1 MTRRLSQLWIQP
13 SPRLLLILILLA
25 TTVFTGMA
33 TGFSLFY
40 RLAYILTIV
49 TVISYVWVQFMLRK
63 INVTVVGR
71 PQQIRV
77 GDEVRETITL
87 TNKGILPRYG
97 LEVSDLTNLPD
108 HSGGV
113 AVSVLGRNSVTWQLK
128 VRPRARGLYHL
139 GPLNIGSTDLFNL
152 MHRKTTIGESENL
165 IVYPRVIDLP
175 NFDLPSAHL
184 NGDSAAR
191 RKAHNVTPHASSVRE
206 YHAGDS
212 ISRIHWNSTAR
223 VGKLMSKEFDLGK
236 ATEIWLA
243 VDLQK
248 NVQAGEVGDS
258 TDEYLATIAA
268 SLAKRY
274 LGFDLPVG
282 LVASGNDRYFLSSE
296 TGAGQLDRIM
306 QYLALAK
313 ADGITPLE
321 VVLSDYEPLWA
332 HNTSLIVLTP
342 SPRTEWVLGLSEL
355 MRKGVNVTVI
365 RADQQS
371 FGGLT
376 GSELV
381 DDEMA
386 SHGITSFHISMGDDI
401 ASELRHTPTV
411 PNRSSTTK
419 YKSGVGSIQ

>member
-1 MTRRLSQLWIQP
+1 MTRRLLGLWVQP

-25 TTVFTGMA
+25 ITVFTGMA
-33 TGFSLFY
+33 TGFGLFY

-49 TVISYVWVQFMLRK
+49 TIVSYLWVQFMPRK
-63 INVTVVGR
+63 INVTVADR

-77 GDEVRETITL
+77 GDEMRETITL
-87 TNKGILPRYG
+87 TNNGILPRYG
-97 LEVSDLTNLPD
+97 LEVSDLTDLPG

-128 VRPRARGLYHL
+128 VKPRARGLYHL

-152 MHRKTTIGESENL
+152 MHRRTTIGEPENL

-184 NGDSAAR
+184 YGDSSAR

-206 YHAGDS
+206 YATGDS

-243 VDLQK
+243 IDLQK
-248 NVQAGEVGDS
+248 SVQAGEIGDS

-282 LVASGNDRYFLSSE
+282 LVASGDDRYFLGSE

-313 ADGITPLE
+313 ADGTTPLE
-321 VVLSDYEPLWA
+321 VVLSDYEPLWG
-332 HNTSLIVLTP
+332 HNTSLIVMTS

-365 RADQQS
+365 RADQKS

-376 GSELV
+376 ESELV

-386 SHGITSFHISMGDDI
+386 SHGIASFHISMGDDI
-401 ASELRHTPTV
+401 ASKLSQTPLI
-411 PNRSSTTK
+411 PSSSSTPRN
-419 YKSGVGSIQ
+419 KSGAGAVP